1 MASAMSL
8 IVISEYAAGCRLCAR
23 VRAAGGGAR
32 WRAVPRCLVEVGV
45 VQWNRRG
52 AFWIR
57 LTTSATMLYACP
69 VGDWRAESAKGAR
82 AQLRCCAGGRSE
94 VGCARSEGRRGRR
107 VDVFGVGHV
116 FPIVS
121 NLRRTQ
127 EAQRLL
133 PASPGHALSGG
144 RNGRYNGRYRVT
156 HNTPPNLIRAVVKV
170 AVV

>member
-1 MASAMSL
+1 MIGTGSR
-8 IVISEYAAGCRLCAR
+8 RLSRPC
-23 VRAAGGGAR
+23 G
-32 WRAVPRCLVEVGV
+32 
-45 VQWNRRG
+45 
-52 AFWIR
+52 
-57 LTTSATMLYACP
+57 
-69 VGDWRAESAKGAR
+69 WRAESAKGAR
-82 AQLRCCAGGRSE
+82 ARLRCCAGGRSE